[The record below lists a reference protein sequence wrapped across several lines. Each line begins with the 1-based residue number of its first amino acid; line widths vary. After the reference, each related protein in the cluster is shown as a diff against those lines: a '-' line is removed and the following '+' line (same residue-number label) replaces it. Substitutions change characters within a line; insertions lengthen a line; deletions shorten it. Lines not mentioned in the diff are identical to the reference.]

1 MTNKHPV
8 QYCGSVQY
16 HGDILSTMRD
26 IMSTMEVIL
35 STMGDILSIL
45 GDVQHH
51 EDIMIHVG
59 GYNECTG
66 R

>member
-1 MTNKHPV
+1 MFSTV
-8 QYCGSVQY
+8 GVFSIMA
-16 HGDILSTMRD
+16 DILTTMGD
-26 IMSTMEVIL
+26 IMSTMGVIL
-35 STMGDILSIL
+35 STMTDILSIL

-59 GYNECTG
+59 GYMCNECTG

>member
-1 MTNKHPV
+1 MTNKRPV
-8 QYCGSVQY
+8 SVFSTVRVFSIT
-16 HGDILSTMRD
+16 GDILSTMGD

-59 GYNECTG
+59 GI
-66 R
+66 